1 MTGKKMLI
9 AAILLVS
16 AVVLM
21 AGCTGQSKTVKA
33 GDNVTVD
40 YTGWFDDGTIFDTS
54 NASVAFQ
61 AGIYDPAATYSPLS
75 FIAGNQEVIEG
86 FDDAV
91 IGMKVGESKNIT
103 IEAKDAYGEYDESL
117 ILPVNMSDLTAAG
130 ITPEVNDT
138 LYYNMNPVTVVA
150 IPNNTT
156 VMIDFNGPMAG
167 KRLHFSVTVVSTE
180 KPDATPKST

>member
-1 MTGKKMLI
+1 MLI

-21 AGCTGQSKTVKA
+21 AGCTGQSNTVVKA

-54 NASVAFQ
+54 NASVAYQ
-61 AGIYDPAATYSPLS
+61 AGLYDPEMTYAPLS
-75 FIAGNQEVIEG
+75 FVVGNDEVIQG

-91 IGMKVGESKNIT
+91 RGMKVGETKNIT
-103 IEAKDAYGEYDESL
+103 IEAADAYGEYDSTL
-117 ILPVNMSDLTAAG
+117 ILPINMSDLTDAG

-138 LYYNMNPVTVVA
+138 LYFNMNPVTVVS

-156 VMIDFNGPMAG
+156 VMIDFNSPMAG
-167 KRLHFSVTVVSTE
+167 KRLHFSVKVLSIETPAAT
-180 KPDATPKST
+180 PTPKSG